1 MNVMYSIIAAV
12 TELTPMNKDNVLK
25 SLEIMWKGVLAIF
38 ITIVIIMAVSIAI
51 NVLCNKAK
59 LAVDKKRAELEAK
72 KTEDNSDG
80 QNKTE

>member
-1 MNVMYSIIAAV
+1 MNVMYFIIAAV

-51 NVLCNKAK
+51 NVISNKAK

-72 KTEDNSDG
+72 KIEDNSDG